1 MTTYKPYG
9 IKELQDLLQ
18 QAKEQ
23 HLPVLTR
30 HQRQDGIGIDFQNWN
45 RIREIDMVNLTV
57 TAERAVT
64 LGELEEAVR
73 EKGLHVAAMT
83 DDLWNVNLGDFFAEQ
98 MVCLTSLRYNQ
109 PRFQVLG
116 LEVLL
121 ADGTVLSVAGKTV
134 KNVTGYDM
142 CRFYISNRETLAIP
156 LVFTLK
162 LVSLEPVQV
171 MLEAD
176 MAEEAVLMEL
186 VRGLR
191 EQRVTPQVCLYW
203 NRFAARALQP
213 AEARGK
219 LILVCNGSEERVK
232 RQLQTVRDLMK
243 PLPIDLQV
251 SERPKKIWR
260 DIKVL
265 RSRTV
270 WSDGLKVP
278 SLQCGVMLEKLTE
291 QQIGCWYAPLQGSLQ
306 LLPVEENG
314 ALYQRLCQQA
324 EQLGGCGSWYYQY
337 QYGLAPAAR
346 NEVWLRLKKQ
356 FDADGRLNPI
366 QKEDVY
372 NGRNQNRAE

>member
-9 IKELQDLLQ
+9 IKELQALLQ

-23 HLPVLTR
+23 QLPVLTR
-30 HQRQDGIGIDFQNWN
+30 HQRQDGVGIDFQNWN
-45 RIREIDMVNLTV
+45 KIREIDTVNLTV

-73 EKGLHVAAMT
+73 QKGLHVAAMT
-83 DDLWNVNLGDFFAEQ
+83 DDLWTVRLGDFFAEQ
-98 MVCLTSLRYNQ
+98 MVCRDQFAVYTAPLSGA
-109 PRFQVLG
+109 G
-116 LEVLL
+116 LKVLL

-156 LVFTLK
+156 LAFTLK

-171 MLEAD
+171 MLDAN
-176 MAEEAVLMEL
+176 MTEEATLMEL

-203 NRFAARALQP
+203 IGWRQGLLQP
-213 AEARGK
+213 AEEQGK
-219 LILVCNGSEERVK
+219 LILVCNGSAERVELE
-232 RQLQTVRDLMK
+232 LQAIGALAERLQ
-243 PLPIDLQV
+243 IGLQV
-251 SERPKKIWR
+251 CQRPEKIWR
-260 DIKVL
+260 DIKTL

-270 WSDGLKVP
+270 WGDGLKVP
-278 SLQCGVMLEKLTE
+278 LLKCGMMLEQLVE

-306 LLPVEENG
+306 LLPMQADK

-324 EQLGGCGSWYYQY
+324 EQLGGCGNWYYQY
-337 QYGLAPAAR
+337 QYGLASAGQDPIWA
-346 NEVWLRLKKQ
+346 RLKKQ
-356 FDADGRLNPI
+356 FDADERLNPI
-366 QKEDVY
+366 QRRGV
-372 NGRNQNRAE
+372 GSMAQN

>member
-18 QAKEQ
+18 QAEEQ
-23 HLPVLTR
+23 HLPILTR
-30 HQRQDGIGIDFQNWN
+30 HQRQEGVGIDFQNWN
-45 RIREIDMVNLTV
+45 KIREIDVVNLTV

-64 LGELEEAVR
+64 LGELEGAVR

-83 DDLWNVNLGDFFAEQ
+83 DDLWTVSLGDFFAEQ
-98 MVCLTSLRYNQ
+98 MICLTSLRYNQ

-156 LVFTLK
+156 LAFTLK

-176 MAEEAVLMEL
+176 IAEAATLMEL

-203 NRFAARALQP
+203 NRLAARALQP
-213 AEARGK
+213 AEEQGK

-232 RQLQTVRDLMK
+232 RELQAISDLSEA
-243 PLPIDLQV
+243 LQIGLQV
-251 SERPKKIWR
+251 CERPETIWR
-260 DIKVL
+260 DIKTL

-270 WSDGLKVP
+270 WGDGLKVP
-278 SLQCGVMLEKLTE
+278 SLQCGVMLKQLAE

-306 LLPVEENG
+306 LLPAQADG

-324 EQLGGCGSWYYQY
+324 ELLGGCGNWYYQY
-337 QYGLAPAAR
+337 QYGLSSAGQDAI
-346 NEVWLRLKKQ
+346 WLQLKKQ
-356 FDADGRLNPI
+356 FDTDGQFNPV
-366 QKEDVY
+366 QKEGVQ
-372 NGRNQNRAE
+372 NGEN